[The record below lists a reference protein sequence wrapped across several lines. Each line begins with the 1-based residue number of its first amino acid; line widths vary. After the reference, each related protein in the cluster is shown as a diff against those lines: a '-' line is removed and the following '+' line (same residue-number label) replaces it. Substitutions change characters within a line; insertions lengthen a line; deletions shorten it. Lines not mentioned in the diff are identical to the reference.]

1 MGRKRKAT
9 NVNSRAATLKKAKAT
24 TGTTTTTTSTASSS
38 STTAVA
44 AGTTAPTVS
53 SSALKEYPYT
63 RDYDMKGPA
72 ILFFRRLQSKYG
84 GKKRTPKLQ
93 DELCEEI
100 TEHIGGDVEPWDIKT
115 VLKLNDQ
122 AAGGND
128 KEITLRLADGIL
140 RGGLPRCPKCF
151 GGRLRYGRP
160 KWEIRPYKGKAKRD
174 SPLKGRE
181 RFHCPGY
188 FDDDHYVNCTF
199 EALDGIDR
207 LPWKYP

>member
-1 MGRKRKAT
+1 MGKRKIA
-9 NVNSRAATLKKAKAT
+9 NSTVVTAKKAKT
-24 TGTTTTTTSTASSS
+24 TTVASGTTTTTTASSS

-44 AGTTAPTVS
+44 AGTTASTITS
-53 SSALKEYPYT
+53 AALKDYPYT
-63 RDYDMKGPA
+63 KDYDMKVPA

-84 GKKRTPKLQ
+84 GKKRTPKLL

-100 TEHIGGDVEPWDIKT
+100 IGQICGDVDPYDIKT

-128 KEITLRLADGIL
+128 REITSRLADGIL

-151 GGRLRYGRP
+151 GGRLRYGMP
-160 KWEIRPYKGKAKRD
+160 KWESSKYKGKAKRD

-181 RFHCPGY
+181 RFHCPGF
-188 FDDDHYVNCTF
+188 FDDDRYVNCTF
-199 EALDGIDR
+199 EALDGIER